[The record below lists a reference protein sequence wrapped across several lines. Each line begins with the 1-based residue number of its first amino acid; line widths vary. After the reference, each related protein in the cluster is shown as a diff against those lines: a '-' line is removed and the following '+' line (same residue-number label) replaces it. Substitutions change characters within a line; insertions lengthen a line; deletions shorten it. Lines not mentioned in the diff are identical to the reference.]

1 MRSKKTIVLVIVA
14 IVASSTVAYR
24 IYSDWRRKPEISS
37 ENLIL
42 NSSFEILKDDKL
54 ESWWQPPEGGWSVEE
69 KGAYQG
75 QRSMQGT
82 IAWSWLEQEVV
93 VEPEKYYTLQA
104 YVKSDIT
111 ITGEEGEGNTFLTLE
126 CLNDKNEVIE
136 RDWGVATAVSSW
148 QLRETSIYA
157 SAECEKIR
165 IKLAKRQGE
174 GSVWFDELK
183 LIAKPGYLRIAFI
196 RRVLQDKPFW
206 IFYSLVCLLL
216 MVLLLRTILRSYFTC
231 KKSRK

>member
-1 MRSKKTIVLVIVA
+1 MRNKKTIVLVIAA
-14 IVASSTVAYR
+14 IVVLSAVAYG
-24 IYSDWRRKPEISS
+24 IYSGWRRKPEISS
-37 ENLIL
+37 GDLIL

-54 ESWWQPPEGGWSVEE
+54 ESWWQPPGGGWLVEE

-75 QRSMQGT
+75 KRCMQAT
-82 IAWSWLEQEVV
+82 VAWSWLEQEIP
-93 VEPEKYYTLQA
+93 VEPKKYYTLEA

-111 ITGEEGEGNTFLTLE
+111 IAGEEGKGNTFLTLE
-126 CLNDKNEVIE
+126 CLNDKNEVIRRE
-136 RDWGVATAVSSW
+136 WGIVDAVSSW
-148 QLRETSIYA
+148 QLREASIYA

-165 IKLAKRQGE
+165 IKLAKREGE

-206 IFYSLVCLLL
+206 IFYSLLYLLL
-216 MVLLLRTILRSYFTC
+216 MVLLLRTILRS
-231 KKSRK
+231 